1 MSRLFHQISI
11 IPLFLF
17 ILSDCAQPPEI
28 LEQQA
33 PVHVEVPPYARHLKG
48 FKICLD
54 AGHGGQGHVPDY
66 KRGPT
71 GVREADINLQVAL
84 HLRDM
89 LQEAGVT
96 VIMTRVD
103 DSYVSLPMRSQIAN
117 ENRADFFISLHH
129 NGSDNPKTN
138 YTSTWY
144 HGDADDSRPS
154 LDLARYIQQ
163 GVSDALRLPTSAAT
177 GLYSDRLIT
186 ASGFGVLRLTGCPAV
201 LCEASFYS
209 NPEEEARLK
218 QAAYCKQEAYGYFLG
233 IARYVAAGFPKGVLL
248 KPQHESVIQ
257 TKTPSLQIRV
267 MDGLHERGA
276 WMLKRQQIFT
286 NAIQVK
292 IDNVSVPYHY
302 DRAQDLITVDIR
314 KPLANGIHFVQTELV
329 NYYGNH
335 SLPSPQW
342 FKVAPPAA
350 ELKLNAWTDTLPFD
364 GRSYVGITVTAR
376 DADGMPIADG
386 ETIHAKTSNG
396 TLADTHQRSKEGTS
410 HFYLYAPAEAGTA
423 TVEAAYGESRRS
435 LTIHFADI
443 ANGIVQGQVSDA
455 HSGKPIQNVQ
465 LHADSGLTAATDVQG
480 HFFFTTPM
488 WEGKLVSPTP
498 GETTL
503 HISKAG
509 YYPDKRHIDVEMNK
523 ATVINATLHPIADGA
538 FASTVL
544 ILDSQTDTSATQQLI
559 TALKEMLELAGAKVY
574 NVYTPGQKTSVEKR
588 IATVN
593 TIKDEG
599 YYLQINHAPWR
610 EGEPA
615 VIAAHYRGN
624 QGTETFLK
632 CILEQF
638 NQTLFDTPIVTVQDT
653 TTPEIQHTNKKAMV
667 LEIRS
672 LNHLNTSA
680 AQEAHAIF
688 LGAWA
693 FLKADSQMFTTIENS
708 GKLLDAEKLNRFML
722 YLKKTRR

>member
-1 MSRLFHQISI
+1 MHRLFHQIA
-11 IPLFLF
+11 LFLF

-33 PVHVEVPPYARHLKG
+33 PVPVEVPPYARHLNG

-54 AGHGGQGHVPDY
+54 PGHGGQGHIPNY

-71 GVREADINLQVAL
+71 GLREADINLQVAL
-84 HLRDM
+84 HLREM
-89 LQEAGVT
+89 LQKAGVT

-117 ENRADFFISLHH
+117 ENHADFFISLHH
-129 NGSDNPKTN
+129 NGSQNPKTN

-186 ASGFGVLRLTGCPAV
+186 AAGFGVLRLTECPAV

-218 QAAYCKQEAYGYFLG
+218 QEAYRKREAYGYFLG
-233 IARYVAAGFPKGVLL
+233 IARYVEAGFPKGVLL

-276 WMLKRQQIFT
+276 WMLKRQQVFT
-286 NAIQVK
+286 SAIQVK
-292 IDNVSVPYHY
+292 IDNVRVPYHY

-314 KPLANGIHFVQTELV
+314 KPLSNGIHFVQTELV

-364 GRSYVGITVTAR
+364 GKSYVGITVTAR

-386 ETIHAKTSNG
+386 EPIHAKTSNG
-396 TLADTHQRSKEGTS
+396 TLANTHQHSKDGMS
-410 HFYLYAPAEAGTA
+410 RFYLYAPAAAGAA
-423 TVEAAYGESRRS
+423 TVEAAYGETRRS
-435 LTIHFADI
+435 LTIRFADI
-443 ANGIVQGQVSDA
+443 PNGIVQGQVSDA
-455 HSGKPIQNVQ
+455 TSDKPIQNVQ
-465 LHADSGLTAATDVQG
+465 LHVDSELTTTTDAEG
-480 HFFFTTPM
+480 HFFITTPM
-488 WEGKLVSPTP
+488 WEGFVVSPP
-498 GETTL
+498 QGETTL
-503 HISKAG
+503 IMSKAG
-509 YYPDKRHIDVEMNK
+509 YYPDKRQIHVEMNK
-523 ATVINATLHPIADGA
+523 ATIINAKLHPIADGA
-538 FASTVL
+538 LASTVL

-559 TALKEMLELAGAKVY
+559 TTLKEMLELAGAKVY
-574 NVYTPGQKTSVEKR
+574 KIYTPGQKTSAEKR

-593 TIKDEG
+593 AIEDE
-599 YYLQINHAPWR
+599 
-610 EGEPA
+610 
-615 VIAAHYRGN
+615 
-624 QGTETFLK
+624 
-632 CILEQF
+632 
-638 NQTLFDTPIVTVQDT
+638 
-653 TTPEIQHTNKKAMV
+653 
-667 LEIRS
+667 
-672 LNHLNTSA
+672 
-680 AQEAHAIF
+680 
-688 LGAWA
+688 
-693 FLKADSQMFTTIENS
+693 
-708 GKLLDAEKLNRFML
+708 
-722 YLKKTRR
+722 